1 MVSRNNLKN
10 KMEAEAKRVPH
21 WSLRK
26 LSVGVA
32 SVLLG
37 TTLFFGMGTVANAD
51 TTANAQNASTE
62 MVGDSLSQNGSSQA
76 DSANESTQ
84 TVNVSSANANTNVNQ
99 LTASLAAT
107 PNSAPAS
114 ANNELHA
121 IWNNTIKYQY
131 ATSDSPEWQSNG
143 QLKPQRSGAAAD
155 PTIFHLDATNV
166 HSGSDRP
173 VVTEQGNIIGTP
185 TLVGNPVDPYHVT
198 GHEEIPLDTS
208 RTYVKFVYDVPVQ
221 QDFGASYIGPSKLT
235 SILYADKTNGTLT
248 FVSPESTNTIDVYQ
262 IGFKTKIHYHGDGYD
277 QTFDG
282 PTIYADGKVANIEYH
297 IPNGYA
303 LSDARQLTQLS
314 ETMTNDGGRYSL
326 SPRPNGNG
334 FAYAKDSNGQN
345 LIGLV
350 NIDVPLQKL
359 QAASVT
365 YQFVDDNNNGANVG
379 KAHNV
384 SGYVGKS
391 ANVSLTIPENYQL
404 ATGQSLPTS
413 VNFEQE
419 GNTQVKI
426 HLVHQTEPVPS
437 TDPSLNREIVRTI
450 NINNPITHETTTKT
464 QRTTLHRTGTKD
476 KVTGQITYSAWGN
489 GSWESYTLP
498 TVAGYVPNQTI
509 STVSAPTSE
518 ATVTNRTKAP
528 VVASQTVTDEIGA
541 ETVDVNYTPVDQSGK
556 ISYVDPEGN
565 EVDHTPLN
573 GKTGEEVTV
582 TPQIPAGW
590 KEVPGQDVPGTV
602 TVKADGIPTVTIKVE
617 HATTTVQP
625 TDPKTPD
632 DTLPDNPGKKYPS
645 GVDETDLNKTIV
657 RTIIVHTPGEA
668 PSTVRQE
675 AKLTRTATVD
685 EVNGNVTYSDWNN
698 GSWDKYNVPTV
709 PGYTPS
715 TNVVESA
722 NVTSETQPATVDV
735 TYTST
740 AQTGKISYV
749 DPEGN
754 EVTSTPLTG
763 NTGEEVTVTP
773 QIPAG
778 WKEVPG
784 QNIPG
789 TVTAT
794 TDGVPTVTVKIEHAT
809 TTVQPTDP
817 KTPADTLPDNPGK
830 KYPSGVAKDDLNKT
844 VTRTINVH
852 KPDGTTTTETQTAKL
867 SRTATVDEVTGD
879 VTYNDWSNGSWD
891 AYNVPTIQGYT
902 PSQSVVEAQTVT
914 GNTKD
919 QTVNVTYNATQQN
932 GEIVYVDKDGKTIP
946 STPLTGKTGETIKVV
961 PQIPAGY
968 KIVPG
973 QQIPKT
979 VTATAEGIPTV
990 TIQVE
995 HAMTTVQPTDPKTP
1009 ADTLPDNPGK
1019 KYPSGVAKDDLNKT
1033 VTRTINVTKP
1043 DGTVTTKVQTS
1054 QSTRT
1059 ATVDE
1064 VTGEVT
1070 YSQWQNGEWQ
1080 SYTAPTVAGYTPTQ
1094 AVVPTVVADANNGDQ
1109 IIEIRYNPD
1118 AQTATVNY
1126 IDQDNGNTIVGTQ
1139 TITGPTDSSYS
1150 FVDHKSDLKVP
1161 AGYEIVSLPGTYHFK
1176 ASGNQPVNVILK
1188 HKIVSVTDQSQLHR
1202 EVTRTIKVVDS
1213 TGHELTN
1220 LEPQIPES
1228 VTFDR
1233 TGTKDLATGKVTY
1246 TDWTPSDSFVFPAYK
1261 PTNEDGYT
1269 IRGFVPEITVTPS
1282 SNSTTVYLHAEKTRD
1297 DLTTVQYVLLDNNN
1311 QPVTTLKSITKFE
1324 AHPAGMPVSYR
1335 QYVLNTITDKDGK
1348 VYNLTH
1354 DVSGVTGYGRINTD
1368 GVAIKPASS
1377 FSGEEDTTIT
1387 FFYKG
1392 SNSATPKTYT
1402 IEYEINGQVDNDLT
1416 KNNIPATGFNENAYK
1431 RPFIFKNGMHRFSQI
1446 THEGNT
1452 IIYHYN

>member
-602 TVKADGIPTVTIKVE
+602 TVKADGIPTVT
-617 HATTTVQP
+617 
-625 TDPKTPD
+625 
-632 DTLPDNPGKKYPS
+632 
-645 GVDETDLNKTIV
+645 
-657 RTIIVHTPGEA
+657 
-668 PSTVRQE
+668 
-675 AKLTRTATVD
+675 
-685 EVNGNVTYSDWNN
+685 
-698 GSWDKYNVPTV
+698 
-709 PGYTPS
+709 
-715 TNVVESA
+715 
-722 NVTSETQPATVDV
+722 
-735 TYTST
+735 
-740 AQTGKISYV
+740 
-749 DPEGN
+749 
-754 EVTSTPLTG
+754 
-763 NTGEEVTVTP
+763 
-773 QIPAG
+773 
-778 WKEVPG
+778 
-784 QNIPG
+784 
-789 TVTAT
+789 
-794 TDGVPTVTVKIEHAT
+794 VKIEHAT

-1354 DVSGVTGYGRINTD
+1354 DVSGVTGYGRINAD